1 MSYQKLTEQ
10 LIRHEGLKLKPYKCT
25 AGKLTIGVGRNLD
38 DVGISKGEALHLLSQ
53 DILTAREELVRAF
66 PWTMELD
73 DVRFQTLINMA
84 FNLGISRLSQFTKTM
99 SLIRDGQ
106 YDVAATEMLDSRW
119 AKQVGNRAIE
129 LSEQMRTGSYA
140 S

>member
-1 MSYQKLTEQ
+1 MTYKKLTEQ

-53 DILTAREELVRAF
+53 DIITAKDELVRVF
-66 PWTMELD
+66 PWTHELD
-73 DVRFQTLINMA
+73 EVRFQTLVNMV
-84 FNLGISRLSQFTKTM
+84 FNLGISRLAQFTKTM
-99 SLIRDGQ
+99 SLIHDGE
-106 YDVAATEMLDSRW
+106 YDAAATEMLDSRW